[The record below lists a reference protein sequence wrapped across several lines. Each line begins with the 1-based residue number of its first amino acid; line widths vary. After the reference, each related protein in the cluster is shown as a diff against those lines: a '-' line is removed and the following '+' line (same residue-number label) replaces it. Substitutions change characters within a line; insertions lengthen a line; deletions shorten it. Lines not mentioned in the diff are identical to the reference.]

1 MKETTMAYNFSDWT
15 KIFGDLKAPSIDV
28 NQLIAHYRRNAE
40 TGSAVIQIATAST
53 QEIARRQAEIIRSNA
68 EQALKASKE
77 IVGNSS
83 PESAAAKQAD
93 FAKNWLEYNVNSAR
107 EIVEL
112 GTKSAQEVFDIV
124 NKHISQQVKEFSE
137 AASSAQ
143 TSSKRKA
150 A

>member
-1 MKETTMAYNFSDWT
+1 MAYNAFAEWT
-15 KIFGDLKAPSIDV
+15 KVFGDLKTPTLDV
-28 NQLIAHYRRNAE
+28 NQLISHYRRNAE

-68 EQALKASKE
+68 EQALKASKDL
-77 IVGNSS
+77 VGNSS
-83 PESAAAKQAD
+83 PETAAAKQAD

-107 EIVEL
+107 ELVEL

-124 NKHISQQVKEFSE
+124 NKHISEQVKEFSD
-137 AASSAQ
+137 AA
-143 TSSKRKA
+143 TSTHNATKKKA